1 MRMENL
7 FYKIG
12 ETMEEMFGS
21 IRAIILPEP
30 KKTPPTFKFLR
41 KIVRKRVTAHEML
54 ILKIQLSFI
63 LYLIVSLISTVLS
76 RNPLYLVLPFI
87 LFFMYMRAI
96 LINYREFFIEYRPY
110 QVFFYSLA
118 MLSFGAFMG
127 YSVLRRFNPTPQYL
141 LVYSIVIFVAVLI
154 LARWFKM
161 KYGRDWTYAVVEE
174 IRGEIV
180 KISTHYD
187 IRANV
192 KSGEYWIDAVPDL
205 KAGSLVKVLVEERMF
220 RGAVPRKIIEVYLG
234 QPSSSNNSTEPK
246 EKSESSIN
254 L

>member
-1 MRMENL
+1 MRIENL

-12 ETMEEMFGS
+12 EMIESLFGS
-21 IRAIILPEP
+21 IRNIILPRP
-30 KKTPPTFKFLR
+30 KETPPTFKFLR
-41 KIVRKRVTAHEML
+41 KIVRRKVTAHEML

-63 LYLIVSLISTVLS
+63 LYLIASLISTVLS
-76 RNPLYLVLPFI
+76 RNPLYLVLLFI

-96 LINYREFFIEYRPY
+96 LINYKEFFIEYKPY
-110 QVFFYSLA
+110 QVFFYLLAILSL
-118 MLSFGAFMG
+118 GAFMG
-127 YSVLRRFNPTPQYL
+127 YSVLRRFNPTLQYL

-154 LARWFKM
+154 LAKWFKM

-174 IRGEIV
+174 IRGEVV

-187 IRANV
+187 ICANV

-205 KAGSLVKVLVEERMF
+205 KVGSLVKVLVEERMF
-220 RGAVPRKIIEVYLG
+220 RGAIPRKIIEVYLD
-234 QPSSSNNSTEPK
+234 QPSSSNTSTEPK
-246 EKSESSIN
+246 EENESSIS